1 MMLKATILEVTK
13 SPAIFQIQHW
23 LLSRTTTAYAAAF
36 FIWASSLFMERA
48 LSTRTWLDFLST
60 SQDK

>member
-23 LLSRTTTAYAAAF
+23 LLSRTTAYAAAF

-48 LSTRTWLDFLST
+48 LSTRTWPDFLST